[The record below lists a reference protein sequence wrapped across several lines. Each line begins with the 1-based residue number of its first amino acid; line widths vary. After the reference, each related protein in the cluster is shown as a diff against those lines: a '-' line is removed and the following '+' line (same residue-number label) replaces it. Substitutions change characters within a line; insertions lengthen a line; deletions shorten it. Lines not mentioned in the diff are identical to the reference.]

1 MAPVV
6 HEIDP
11 DADTVIILRSPGD
24 GEYFA
29 WWDDSPFDNL
39 DILDQL
45 PFSMKEWDTKMSISD
60 GIEVHQSPA
69 RAFITK
75 ESDWVILNVPE
86 GSVLYL
92 VSSRHLELA
101 SPVFKAAL
109 SPGTWSEGCKQAD
122 GRYHIT
128 ADDWEEE
135 AFLLFMNMLHLRS
148 PQIPKTVSLELM
160 AKLGI
165 LIDYYNCASAVEF
178 FTSVWM
184 NKIYGDKMEDEI
196 EHRRHE
202 LINKKL
208 SYLHY
213 KLTMNPKPNEHL
225 PDRLRE
231 TLRRTIGGQRRSIGY
246 PYLEVTVV
254 ALERVL
260 LDYSEEQVEA
270 ILELEATRIEWFRA
284 NGFELCWNNHELSY
298 E

>member
-60 GIEVHQSPA
+60 DIEVHQPPA

-109 SPGTWSEGCKQAD
+109 SP
-122 GRYHIT
+122 
-128 ADDWEEE
+128 
-135 AFLLFMNMLHLRS
+135 N
-148 PQIPKTVSLELM
+148 
-160 AKLGI
+160 
-165 LIDYYNCASAVEF
+165 
-178 FTSVWM
+178 
-184 NKIYGDKMEDEI
+184 
-196 EHRRHE
+196 
-202 LINKKL
+202 
-208 SYLHY
+208 
-213 KLTMNPKPNEHL
+213 
-225 PDRLRE
+225 RLRE
-231 TLRRTIGGQRRSIGY
+231 TLRRTIGGQRRSSRY
-246 PYLEVTVV
+246 PYLKITVA

-260 LDYSEEQVEA
+260 LNYSQEQVEA

-284 NGFELCWNNHELSY
+284 NGFELC
-298 E
+298 